1 MTLNASGNVGI
12 GTASPSSKLDV
23 VGTIRATGQTA
34 PTSGA
39 GLEIDYT
46 TADGGRLLSYD
57 RTASLYKAFTFQG
70 SLANFQIGNVA
81 NQGLFINTSGNVGIG
96 TTTPTRRLHI
106 VSSDDTRGIMVEQ
119 TAASSYA
126 EVHFKANRE
135 YRIGTGGSTS
145 AAEAA
150 NNWYVYDSTAAL
162 QRFVITSA
170 GNVGIGRTP
179 TTNILEINGN
189 ASKTT
194 AGDWLANSDSTI
206 KTEIHTIDGALDRIN
221 KVRLVSFKYKDE
233 YKLLNP
239 SIKDKFYQNVIAQE
253 YQEIYPDYV
262 YQSGDIF
269 EDKNILQVDTNPMY
283 IDAVASIQQLSAQI
297 DILKQEIINL
307 KTN

>member
-1 MTLNASGNVGI
+1 M
-12 GTASPSSKLDV
+12 
-23 VGTIRATGQTA
+23 R
-34 PTSGA
+34 
-39 GLEIDYT
+39 
-46 TADGGRLLSYD
+46 
-57 RTASLYKAFTFQG
+57 
-70 SLANFQIGNVA
+70 
-81 NQGLFINTSGNVGIG
+81 
-96 TTTPTRRLHI
+96 
-106 VSSDDTRGIMVEQ
+106 
-119 TAASSYA
+119 
-126 EVHFKANRE
+126 
-135 YRIGTGGSTS
+135 
-145 AAEAA
+145 
-150 NNWYVYDSTAAL
+150 
-162 QRFVITSA
+162 ITSA

>member
-1 MTLNASGNVGI
+1 M
-12 GTASPSSKLDV
+12 LDV
-23 VGTIRATGQTA
+23 RSTMRVSGDGINFGSSANDVTLSSIVYTNATG
-34 PTSGA
+34 G
-39 GLEIDYT
+39 IDV
-46 TADGGRLLSYD
+46 
-57 RTASLYKAFTFQG
+57 K
-70 SLANFQIGNVA
+70 SLAKL
-81 NQGLFINTSGNVGIG
+81 GLYSAG
-96 TTTPTRRLHI
+96 TERIHITT
-106 VSSDDTRGIMVEQ
+106 G
-119 TAASSYA
+119 
-126 EVHFKANRE
+126 
-135 YRIGTGGSTS
+135 
-145 AAEAA
+145 
-150 NNWYVYDSTAAL
+150 
-162 QRFVITSA
+162 

-179 TTNILEINGN
+179 TANILEIEGN

-283 IDAVASIQQLSAQI
+283 IDAVASIQELSILVKELSAQN

>member
-1 MTLNASGNVGI
+1 MRISNG
-12 GTASPSSKLDV
+12 
-23 VGTIRATGQTA
+23 
-34 PTSGA
+34 
-39 GLEIDYT
+39 
-46 TADGGRLLSYD
+46 
-57 RTASLYKAFTFQG
+57 
-70 SLANFQIGNVA
+70 
-81 NQGLFINTSGNVGIG
+81 GNVGIG
-96 TTTPTRRLHI
+96 TTSPTNGKLVVKSGESNSTGI
-106 VSSDDTRGIMVEQ
+106 VLERGSNTDKLVNIYSE
-119 TAASSYA
+119 TADGIIAIASGANTKIFLNSVGNSYFTGGN
-126 EVHFKANRE
+126 VG
-135 YRIGTGGSTS
+135 IGTTSPGAQLSIFDTNNTRAYQMSFGYSSTETFRLGNHNTTGKFTFTQLNNNNGFRFTSS
-145 AAEAA
+145 APNAQGIIFDI
-150 NNWYVYDSTAAL
+150 NTS
-162 QRFVITSA
+162 QFVVNGDT
-170 GNVGIGRTP
+170 GRVGIGRTP
-179 TTNILEINGN
+179 TANILEVGGD